1 MTSEKITKLPIHT
14 GPSAQPKPS
23 ESFSILASGA
33 MSSLNF
39 GSSGSS
45 RPRPEPAPE
54 VLGALLED
62 WQLRMVNKSVRAAS
76 GMRSFDM
83 LAARIKAGV
92 EARQTNH

>member
-1 MTSEKITKLPIHT
+1 MTSEKITKLPIHS
-14 GPSAQPKPS
+14 GPSAQPNPS
-23 ESFSILASGA
+23 EHFSILASSGTN
-33 MSSLNF
+33 SLNF
-39 GSSGSS
+39 ASSGSR

-62 WQLRMVNKSVRAAS
+62 WQLMIVNKSVRAAIE
-76 GMRSFDM
+76 MRSFDM